1 MIGRRGKTPVSE
13 EPELKGFDDFD
24 LRLGDVMRGERATLG
39 KSLLDVQRELKV
51 KASYIAAI
59 ENSDPSAFETQ
70 GFVAGY
76 VRSYARYLG
85 LDPEWAYSR
94 FCAESNFSTTDG
106 MTSGAAAKPQAS
118 PARKISNRDP
128 LADPE
133 AIFIPRPKS
142 LMAQIEPS
150 ALGSVLVL
158 VMLISA
164 LGYGGWSVFREV
176 QKVQFVPVDQTPAGI
191 STDVDV
197 LATDTVDQLATLEN
211 SAAPVPT
218 TEALD
223 RLYRPDP
230 LDVPILASRDAP
242 IGTLAPGALGT
253 IAPEADT
260 GPAIEDEIL
269 ADAAVAVEEAPVQV
283 IGDAPPEVVVF
294 AVRPSWV
301 RVRAAD
307 GTVLF
312 EKILD
317 AGEEYVLP
325 QTEEP
330 PVLRAGNAGS
340 VYFHVNGQTFGPA
353 GDGPAVVKNLSLD
366 SANLVASYTPAD
378 PQSDADL
385 ARFIAV
391 AQAE

>member
-1 MIGRRGKTPVSE
+1 MIGRRGKLPVSD
-13 EPELKGFDDFD
+13 EPKLKGFDDYD

-94 FCAESNFSTTDG
+94 FCAESNFATTDG
-106 MTSGAAAKPQAS
+106 MTSGAAAKPKKATPRK
-118 PARKISNRDP
+118 PAGRDP

-142 LMAQIEPS
+142 VISQVEPS

-176 QKVQFVPVDQTPAGI
+176 QKVQFIPVDQTPTGI
-191 STDVDV
+191 STNVDV
-197 LATDTVDQLATLEN
+197 LAADTGSELAVLED

-230 LDVPILASRDAP
+230 LDVPILAARDGP
-242 IGTLAPGALGT
+242 IGSLTPGELGA
-253 IAPEADT
+253 IAPRLDQT
-260 GPAIEDEIL
+260 PGIDDEIL
-269 ADAAVAVEEAPVQV
+269 ADADLGDDLSPVQV
-283 IGDAPPEVVVF
+283 IEETLPEVVLF

-301 RVRAAD
+301 RVRGAD

-317 AGEEYVLP
+317 AGEQYVLP

-330 PVLRAGNAGS
+330 PLLRAGNAGS
-340 VYFHVNGQTFGPA
+340 VYFAVNGQTIGPA
-353 GDGPAVVKNLSLD
+353 GNGPDVVKNLDLSASSLI
-366 SANLVASYTPAD
+366 ASFEAAD
-378 PQSDADL
+378 PAADADL
-385 ARFIAV
+385 ARFFAV
-391 AQAE
+391 AQAD

>member
-1 MIGRRGKTPVSE
+1 MIGRRGKLPVSD
-13 EPELKGFDDFD
+13 EPKLKGFDDFD

-59 ENSDPSAFETQ
+59 ENSDPTAFETQ

-106 MTSGAAAKPQAS
+106 MTSGAAAKPKKAT
-118 PARKISNRDP
+118 ARNTANRDP
-128 LADPE
+128 LGDPE

-142 LMAQIEPS
+142 VISQIEPS

-176 QKVQFVPVDQTPAGI
+176 QKVQFIPVDQTPTGI
-191 STDVDV
+191 STDIDV
-197 LATDTVDQLATLEN
+197 LASDGGGQFAVMED

-223 RLYRPDP
+223 RLYRPNP
-230 LDVPILASRDAP
+230 LDVPILAARDAP
-242 IGTLAPGALGT
+242 IGTLSPGGLGAVAPSFEP
-253 IAPEADT
+253 APE
-260 GPAIEDEIL
+260 INDEIL
-269 ADAAVAVEEAPVQV
+269 ADADLSEELSPVQV
-283 IGDAPPEVVVF
+283 IEDTPPEIVLF

-301 RVRAAD
+301 RVRGSD

-317 AGEEYVLP
+317 AGEQYVLP

-340 VYFHVNGQTFGPA
+340 VYFSVNGETFGPA
-353 GDGPAVVKNLSLD
+353 GDGPAVVKNLDLSADSL
-366 SANLVASYTPAD
+366 LASFQPAD
-378 PQSDADL
+378 PSEDADL
-385 ARFIAV
+385 ARFFAV